1 LDDVASAEGATL
13 FRPTIGVPSYK
24 ASTRRHRKKPLNT
37 TARIVLLNGVGSAGK
52 GSIAKALQTITT
64 DPFLHVE
71 MDAFLQMLPQDCVGH
86 PDGITIETVPHEGKP
101 EVVIRTGPVADRA
114 FRGMRHAIAAMAA
127 QGNNLIVDDVIV
139 KSQMAEY
146 ASLLSAFD
154 FFAVG
159 VFAPLN
165 ILEARERQR
174 GDRMI
179 GLARWQYDR
188 VHKGMR
194 YDLELDT
201 SSATPIEC
209 AKLIKRK
216 FGL

>member
-1 LDDVASAEGATL
+1 VNS
-13 FRPTIGVPSYK
+13 
-24 ASTRRHRKKPLNT
+24 

-52 GSIAKALQTITT
+52 GSIAKALQKITT

-71 MDAFLQMLPQDCVGH
+71 MDAFLQMLPEACVGH
-86 PDGITIETVPHEGKP
+86 PDGISFETVQHEGKP

-114 FRGMRHAIAAMAA
+114 FRGMRQAIAAMATE
-127 QGNNLIVDDVIV
+127 GNNLIVDEVMT
-139 KSQMAEY
+139 KGQMAEY
-146 ASLLSAFD
+146 AALLSPFRL
-154 FFAVG
+154 FVVG
-159 VFAPLN
+159 VFAPLEV
-165 ILEARERQR
+165 LEARERQR

-188 VHKGMR
+188 VHEGMK

-201 SSATPIEC
+201 SRATPIEC
-209 AKLIKRK
+209 ATQIKQK